1 MEFEKGDYIINI
13 EKLKAKFFDQLSEMV
28 TSDGKIIP
36 EASDMLAT
44 QMAALAIIMDNGQK
58 ME

>member
-28 TSDGKIIP
+28 SSTGDIVP
-36 EASDMLAT
+36 EASDLLAR
-44 QMAALAIIMDNGQK
+44 QMTALEIIAENGQK